1 MASATEELVVQ
12 SPGGGSIAGDNK
24 KREASPEPDAGDSAA
39 QEAARKKKKTGP
51 GSRGVANLTPEQL
64 AKKREN
70 DREAQRAIRKRTKEQ
85 IETLERRIQELTS
98 QQPYQ
103 ELLAVQRAKEAVEQ
117 ENIEIKRRLATII
130 GELQPLLGN
139 ISDPSRLYASP
150 SQTYAPSVPNVAPPP
165 APMSVHNA
173 STPGSV
179 PSPSSTDIGSQSWQ
193 SAGNQGEQAR
203 IQLNQ
208 QRHEMR
214 HGLDMGPERLGLNF
228 LLENN
233 QRVAR
238 IHNGADSAQDTPRY
252 HHVPMRHDWTDNRN
266 DQALRV
272 RPGSGGGRWEASP
285 RTPSTTGPTSRPSQ
299 MARDAP
305 SPHYSPNPAPG
316 SPQWTLPIKNC
327 APTCPLDYLL
337 LDFLNE
343 RRQRAAEGL
352 PVQEVVGP
360 RYPSVSSLLNP
371 ANSAFSH
378 PLSKVF
384 TDILSTFPDISTLPE
399 RIAVL
404 YVMFLLMRWQISP
417 TQANWE
423 RLPEWFRPTHGQLT
437 IDHPAWVDH
446 IPFPVMR
453 EKIVQTQETHEI
465 VFDNFFIP
473 FTTTLNL
480 SWPYEDTDALLQGPD
495 GDEVVINPVFER
507 HLRNLKNWSLGE
519 RFVKAFPFLAEGCNV
534 GPPPSRPR

>member
-1 MASATEELVVQ
+1 MASATEELDVQ
-12 SPGGGSIAGDNK
+12 SPGGASIAGDNK
-24 KREASPEPDAGDSAA
+24 KREASPEPDVGDAAA

-193 SAGNQGEQAR
+193 SAGYQGEQAR

-238 IHNGADSAQDTPRY
+238 IHNGSDSAQDTPRY

-305 SPHYSPNPAPG
+305 SPHYILRTQLPG
-316 SPQWTLPIKNC
+316 LLSGPCPSRTVHQLAHWTTCCWTSSTSAASVLLKACQCRKWLALATLPSLRSSTRPIVPSAILCQRCLRIYYQHFRTSLPCRN
-327 APTCPLDYLL
+327 ALL
-337 LDFLNE
+337 FFTSCSSSCGGRFLP
-343 RRQRAAEGL
+343 RRQTG
-352 PVQEVVGP
+352 
-360 RYPSVSSLLNP
+360 SVSPSG
-371 ANSAFSH
+371 SA
-378 PLSKVF
+378 
-384 TDILSTFPDISTLPE
+384 
-399 RIAVL
+399 
-404 YVMFLLMRWQISP
+404 
-417 TQANWE
+417 
-423 RLPEWFRPTHGQLT
+423 
-437 IDHPAWVDH
+437 
-446 IPFPVMR
+446 
-453 EKIVQTQETHEI
+453 
-465 VFDNFFIP
+465 
-473 FTTTLNL
+473 
-480 SWPYEDTDALLQGPD
+480 
-495 GDEVVINPVFER
+495 
-507 HLRNLKNWSLGE
+507 LRMVN
-519 RFVKAFPFLAEGCNV
+519 
-534 GPPPSRPR
+534 